1 MHIGEKIRKL
11 REDELELGRA
21 KFSEIAGI
29 PKQTL
34 INVETGKTDPR
45 VSTLLKIVEKYPE
58 YTLWILSSEADCLK
72 TKQIRPKR

>member
-1 MHIGEKIRKL
+1 MRIGEKIRKL

-58 YTLWILSSEADCLK
+58 YTLWILSREVDFLK

>member
-58 YTLWILSSEADCLK
+58 YTLWILSSDVDFLK